1 MTPVEDAPVQRRL
14 LRGELRRARK
24 AAGLTQ
30 RDVARA
36 MEFSI
41 SKLVRI
47 ESGQVGIGI
56 AELKVLLG
64 HYGIDDP
71 VEVERFVQM
80 ARASKEQQ
88 GWWTKYRDSTSSQY
102 ISFLGYENSASVIRQ
117 FEPMLVPGLLQT
129 EDYARAVVQELGLSA
144 SKEQM
149 DEWVEL
155 RMRRQEE
162 LFERPSPPEMVFV
175 LGEAALRFSV
185 GGPEVMRRQLR
196 RLRDDAKKDN
206 VTIEVV
212 PFSAGAHAGMKGPLV
227 LLEFEGV
234 EEDVLFLENIRGDM
248 ISREE
253 QAEINDF
260 RAVFARLQELAG
272 EGDLDKVIDDAVRQL
287 KQAEGGPPAPR
298 PEPRKARTA

>member
-1 MTPVEDAPVQRRL
+1 
-14 LRGELRRARK
+14 
-24 AAGLTQ
+24 
-30 RDVARA
+30 
-36 MEFSI
+36 MEFSL

-47 ESGQVGIGI
+47 ESGQVGISI

-64 HYGIDDP
+64 HYGIDDAA
-71 VEVERFVQM
+71 EVERFVQM

-117 FEPMLVPGLLQT
+117 FEPMLIPGLLQT
-129 EDYARAVVQELGLSA
+129 EDYARAVVQELALSA
-144 SKEQM
+144 SKDQM

-162 LFERPSPPEMVFV
+162 LFDRPSPPEMVFV
-175 LGEAALRFSV
+175 LGEAALRFWV

-212 PFSAGAHAGMKGPLV
+212 PFSAGAHAGMKGPMV

-260 RAVFARLQELAG
+260 RGVFARLQELAG
-272 EGDLDKVIDDAVRQL
+272 EGDLDKVIDDALRQL
-287 KQAEGGPPAPR
+287 KQAESGPPAPR
-298 PEPRKARTA
+298 QEQRKARTA